1 MDSQAI
7 SAEAGDGN
15 LNAPADT
22 EQPTSS
28 GDVASNTGDS
38 GMAHGDTGPKTP
50 VEHSGK
56 TRH

>member
-38 GMAHGDTGPKTP
+38 GMAHGDTGP
-50 VEHSGK
+50 
-56 TRH
+56 